1 MERNSQQPAATATV
15 AAAVPPTETAK
26 DDDPFMQRVMLFV
39 EENLPNSDADIS
51 AMAAACAVSRSVL
64 QRKMK
69 QLMGVTPIDFLRE
82 ARIKKACRLLRET
95 DLAIVDIAYR
105 CGFSDPKYFSKTFKT
120 SVGKSPSEYKS
131 APLTQ

>member
-1 MERNSQQPAATATV
+1 M
-15 AAAVPPTETAK
+15 K
-26 DDDPFMQRVMLFV
+26 RVVTFV
-39 EENLPNSDADIS
+39 EDHLGDSDINIGD
-51 AMAAACAVSRSVL
+51 MANAAAVSRSGL